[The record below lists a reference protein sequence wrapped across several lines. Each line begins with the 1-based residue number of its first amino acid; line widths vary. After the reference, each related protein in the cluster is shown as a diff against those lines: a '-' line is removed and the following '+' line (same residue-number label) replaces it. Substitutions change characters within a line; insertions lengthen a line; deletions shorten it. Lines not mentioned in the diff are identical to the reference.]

1 MFSLF
6 GRVILLLCFSLFLPP
21 ASSFASCIVFFARF
35 LLSLCFHLLLLLLF
49 HLLLHLH
56 FANSCSLLMFHLK
69 NSLFIISS
77 CLVSTISYQPTRSPC
92 FYHQVPGMAAMASR
106 VRIQQK
112 GHPEMAVESVPNS
125 TLLSAQTWC
134 LVLGLGYACSWATK
148 SEKNPLSSLVL
159 FVFGLFFPIRDGFSS
174 KRYFN
179 SFKVSNSD
187 QGPWLLAV
195 YWGRMKS
202 QLYGL

>member
-6 GRVILLLCFSLFLPP
+6 GRVILLLRFSRFLPP
-21 ASSFASCIVFFARF
+21 ASSFASCIAFFSRF

-49 HLLLHLH
+49 HRLLHLH

-77 CLVSTISYQPTRSPC
+77 CSVSTISYQPTRSPC
-92 FYHQVPGMAAMASR
+92 FYDHQVPGMAAMASR

-134 LVLGLGYACSWATK
+134 LVFEVGLC
-148 SEKNPLSSLVL
+148 L
-159 FVFGLFFPIRDGFSS
+159 
-174 KRYFN
+174 
-179 SFKVSNSD
+179 
-187 QGPWLLAV
+187 
-195 YWGRMKS
+195 
-202 QLYGL
+202 QLEYKI

>member
-1 MFSLF
+1 MVSSSSNFFAVVTVSSFHCLWTF
-6 GRVILLLCFSLFLPP
+6 DVFCFIASDFLP
-21 ASSFASCIVFFARF
+21 SSSSRVSSYVFLIWTCYYSSLLFSFSSSGFFFCFLYCFLSRF

-56 FANSCSLLMFHLK
+56 SANSSSLLMFHLK

-77 CLVSTISYQPTRSPC
+77 CFVSTISYQPTRSPC

-125 TLLSAQTWC
+125 ALLSAQTWC
-134 LVLGLGYACSWATK
+134 LVFEVGLC
-148 SEKNPLSSLVL
+148 L
-159 FVFGLFFPIRDGFSS
+159 
-174 KRYFN
+174 
-179 SFKVSNSD
+179 
-187 QGPWLLAV
+187 
-195 YWGRMKS
+195 
-202 QLYGL
+202 QLEY

>member
-1 MFSLF
+1 MWFLLLLWTSSLFLDFWCLLSYCFWLFFLRLLHLFLLMFSLF

-21 ASSFASCIVFFARF
+21 VFSFASCIVFFSRF
-35 LLSLCFHLLLLLLF
+35 LLSLCFHLLLLLIL
-49 HLLLHLH
+49 HLLHLH

-125 TLLSAQTWC
+125 ALLSAQTWC

-148 SEKNPLSSLVL
+148 SEKILWAPCV
-159 FVFGLFFPIRDGFSS
+159 FSS
-174 KRYFN
+174 KRYFDML
-179 SFKVSNSD
+179 KV
-187 QGPWLLAV
+187 
-195 YWGRMKS
+195 
-202 QLYGL
+202 